1 MAEVVKMPKMSDTM
15 TDGVLAKWHKK
26 VGDKIKPGDVLAEI
40 ETDKATMDFESYQEG
55 TLLFIGIE
63 EGQSA
68 PVDAVIAVLGNEG
81 EDYKAAL
88 SESGGETEHAPEP
101 QHTEAPAEQ
110 HEEAP
115 APVEEHQE
123 LIAEQAPVEE
133 PVHTEEPVHA
143 EEKHEEAPA
152 PPAAKVDTSS
162 IPAVVIRM
170 PALSDTMTE
179 GVINKWNFRV
189 GDKVKSDD
197 SLADVETDKATM
209 EVVGYEDGTLLYIG
223 PKEGEAA
230 PVNGIIA
237 IVGKAGTNINP
248 ILEENGLEAVHHEEA
263 AGTPV
268 AEPVAEHTPEPV
280 AEHAPEPVAEHTPEP
295 EPVHTPIE
303 VPEPEPEPVV
313 DEAPATVA
321 PEEESAPVVAEEPA
335 SNAPVVTSDD
345 SRIKASPLARR
356 IAREKGINLSDLVG
370 SAENGRIVRKDIESF
385 DPSAQ
390 PAAATESTPEPVAE
404 TAPVAEEAT
413 TPEPAE
419 ETAPVAEEVAAPE
432 PVAEA
437 APVAEKTPA
446 PVAASTPKAV
456 AKKAPEPNPEPVKA
470 PKAAAAKA
478 TEAAKPAPVAPP
490 VAYTGA
496 ERYTDKPVSQMRKVI
511 AKRLSESLF
520 TAPHFYVT
528 MSIDMDQAIA
538 TRTKINESSSVK
550 ISFND
555 FVLKACAVALKQ
567 NPNINS
573 SWMGDK
579 IRYNEAINIGVA
591 VAVDEGLLVPVIRDA
606 DQKSLGAI
614 STMVKDF
621 AQKAKAKKLQPSDWE
636 GSTFTISNLGMFGVE
651 EFTAIINTPDSCIL
665 AIGGIQQVP
674 VVKNGAVV
682 PGNVMKVT
690 LSCDH
695 RVVDGATGAA
705 FLQTLKALLEDPIR
719 LMV

>member
-88 SESGGETEHAPEP
+88 GEASEPVHTPEP
-101 QHTEAPAEQ
+101 QHTEAPAEH

-115 APVEEHQE
+115 APVAEHHE
-123 LIAEQAPVEE
+123 PVAEPAPV
-133 PVHTEEPVHA
+133 
-143 EEKHEEAPA
+143 EEKHEEVPA
-152 PPAAKVDTSS
+152 PAAKVDTSS
-162 IPAVVIRM
+162 IPATVIRM

-179 GVINKWNFRV
+179 GVINKWNFKV
-189 GDKVKSDD
+189 GDKVKADD

-209 EVVGYEDGTLLYIG
+209 EVVGYEEGTLLYIG
-223 PKEGEAA
+223 PKEGQAA
-230 PVNGIIA
+230 AVNGIIA
-237 IVGKAGTNINP
+237 IVGKAGTDINP
-248 ILEENGLEAVHHEEA
+248 ILRENGLEPVGYEA
-263 AGTPV
+263 PGG
-268 AEPVAEHTPEPV
+268 EHKPEPV
-280 AEHAPEPVAEHTPEP
+280 AEHAPEPVAEP
-295 EPVHTPIE
+295 EPVHAPVE

-313 DEAPATVA
+313 AEAPVA
-321 PEEESAPVVAEEPA
+321 VAAVEEAAPAIAEEAEANAPAASAPV
-335 SNAPVVTSDD
+335 STSDD
-345 SRIKASPLARR
+345 SRVKASPLARR
-356 IAREKGINLSDLVG
+356 IAREKGINLNDLVG
-370 SAENGRIVRKDIESF
+370 SAENGRIVRKDIEAF

-390 PAAATESTPEPVAE
+390 PAAAVEPTPAPEPVAE
-404 TAPVAEEAT
+404 TAPVHEEAAVPEPVVFT
-413 TPEPAE
+413 PPTPEPE
-419 ETAPVAEEVAAPE
+419 KAPE
-432 PVAEA
+432 PVAEKA
-437 APVAEKTPA
+437 LEPA
-446 PVAASTPKAV
+446 PA
-456 AKKAPEPNPEPVKA
+456 PEPVKA
-470 PKAAAAKA
+470 PKTAAAKA
-478 TEAAKPAPVAPP
+478 PEAAKPAPAPVAAP

-496 ERYTDKPVSQMRKVI
+496 ERYTEKPVSQMRKVI

-538 TRTKINESSSVK
+538 TRTKVNETSSVK

-567 NPNINS
+567 HPNINS
-573 SWMGDK
+573 SWLGDK

-651 EFTAIINTPDSCIL
+651 QFTAIINSPDACIL
-665 AIGGIQQVP
+665 AIGGIAQVP

-705 FLQTLKALLEDPIR
+705 FLQTFKGLLEDPIR